1 MERSGNSP
9 TVTKLNGTGV
19 NPADP
24 LWKNAPERA
33 EYLTKEFARVA
44 DGFAVQDVVNATA
57 GLMVTALRQS
67 YATKQEAEIRY
78 DEIFGRMKSILL
90 SHYDSI
96 SGRQKGVFPYDQ
108 HVYPDLVKSNGKIIT
123 N

>member
-1 MERSGNSP
+1 MTE
-9 TVTKLNGTGV
+9 LNGTAV

-24 LWKNAPERA
+24 LWKNAPERV
-33 EYLTKEFARVA
+33 EYLTKAFGKAA
-44 DGFAVQDVVNATA
+44 DKFSTQDVINAAA

-67 YATKQEAEIRY
+67 YATKQEAEVRY
-78 DEIFGRMKSILL
+78 DEIVGRMKSILL

-108 HVYPDLVKSNGKIIT
+108 NISPGLVDARAKIVT
-123 N
+123 PRDKVN